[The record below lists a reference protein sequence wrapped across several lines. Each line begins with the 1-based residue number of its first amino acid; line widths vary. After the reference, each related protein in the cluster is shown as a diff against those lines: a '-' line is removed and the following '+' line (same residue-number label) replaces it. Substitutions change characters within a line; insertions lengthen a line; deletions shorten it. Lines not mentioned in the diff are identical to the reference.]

1 MNDLRILVLAAGKG
15 TRMKSRKAKVL
26 HSVGGATL
34 VGHVLRAVLP
44 ISKEVLVVVG
54 HQADDVKALLT
65 DVVFV
70 EQKEQHGTGHALM
83 CAREALRGFTGEL
96 LVLPGDVPLI
106 RTQTIQDFVRF
117 HREGKFQAS
126 VLTADVANPHGYGRI
141 VRRNDNEIA
150 GIVEHRDASAEVLKI
165 AEINTSIYV
174 FNTPSLFEA
183 LSKVRN
189 DNAQS
194 EYYLTDVIGILSAE
208 HKKVGVWKAPHSE
221 EILGINTRQEMA
233 FTDRLIRRRK
243 CDELMAEGVTII
255 DPSSTFIDTD
265 VKIGSDSVIFP
276 SVQIYGPSVIG
287 EDATIQS
294 FSRISN
300 SRVGARST
308 LLEGCIIVD
317 SIVGEDVSV
326 GPYAHLRM
334 GTTLEDTVKVGNFV
348 EIKKSRLG
356 RGTKSMHL
364 AYMGDATIGR
374 NVNIGAGVI
383 TVNYDGVNKNPTTI
397 DDDAFIGSDSQLI
410 APVRVG
416 KGGFVAAG
424 STITEDVP
432 AESLAIGRGRQ
443 VNKENR
449 APHRKMKKACRKE
462 SLSWKGEGGPRQ
474 RAG

>member
-1 MNDLRILVLAAGKG
+1 MNNLRILILAAGKG

-44 ISKEVLVVVG
+44 VSKEVLVVIG

-70 EQKEQHGTGHALM
+70 EQKEQLGTGHALM
-83 CAREALRGFTGEL
+83 SAREALSGFTGDL

-106 RTQTIQDFVRF
+106 QTETIQEFVRF

-126 VLTADVANPHGYGRI
+126 VLTADVANPHGYGRV

-150 GIVEHRDASAEVLKI
+150 SIVEHRDASAEVLKI

-174 FNTPSLFEA
+174 FNTPALFES
-183 LSKVRN
+183 LSKVQN
-189 DNAQS
+189 KNAQS
-194 EYYLTDVIGILSAE
+194 EYYLTDVIGILSNE
-208 HKKVGVWKAPHSE
+208 HKKVGVWKAPQAE
-221 EILGINTRQEMA
+221 EMLGINTRQELA
-233 FTDRLIRRRK
+233 FTDGLMRRRK
-243 CDELMAEGVTII
+243 CHALMAEGVTIL
-255 DPSSTFIDTD
+255 DPASTFIDAD
-265 VKIGSDSVIFP
+265 VQIGADTVIYP

-287 EDATIQS
+287 EDATIHS
-294 FSRISN
+294 FSRITN
-300 SRVGARST
+300 AQIGPRTIV
-308 LLEGCIIVD
+308 LEGCIVD
-317 SIVGEDVSV
+317 DSRVGEDVSM
-326 GPYAHLRM
+326 GPYARLRP
-334 GTTLEDTVKVGNFV
+334 GALLADRVKVGNFV
-348 EIKKSRLG
+348 EIKGSSLG
-356 RGTKSMHL
+356 TGSKAMHL
-364 AYMGDATIGR
+364 AYIGDATIGSD
-374 NVNIGAGVI
+374 VNIGAGVI
-383 TVNYDGVNKNPTTI
+383 TVNYDGTRKYRTTI
-397 DDDAFIGSDSQLI
+397 EDNAFIGSDSQLI

-449 APHRKMKKACRKE
+449 APHRKKKN
-462 SLSWKGEGGPRQ
+462 G
-474 RAG
+474 